1 MGGPLYCPDCRKLV
15 RQVIR
20 RKSELKNRERNRP
33 KRAAQARKH
42 RASWPKE
49 KHESVKAQMRAR
61 HHAKKS
67 PPKAVQCD
75 CGKMFLKIG
84 NRQYCGDDCPAKL
97 ERTRERKN
105 ASNHK
110 YYTANREKETAR
122 SRAFYHANV
131 TANRDKVNTRARK
144 YLADNWEK
152 INTQRRA
159 RYHAQKATE
168 RLHAEA

>member
-15 RQVIR
+15 SQVIK

-33 KRAAQARKH
+33 KRAAQARKS

-49 KHESVKAQMRAR
+49 KQESVKAQMRAR

-67 PPKAVQCD
+67 SPKDVQCD

-84 NRQYCGDDCPAKL
+84 NRKYCGDDCPLKL
-97 ERTRERKN
+97 ERRRESKN
-105 ASNHK
+105 AYNGK
-110 YYTANREKETAR
+110 YYTANREKEIVR

-131 TANRDKVNTRARK
+131 TANRDKVNARARK
-144 YLADNWEK
+144 YLADNREK

-159 RYHAQKATE
+159 RCHAKKA
-168 RLHAEA
+168 A